1 MANEKDTTKKRPRQ
15 PSDPSKEM
23 QDRASP
29 QRQKLEISEHDK
41 AMNKIILNDSVVSMF
56 PKNQDLDMNKAT
68 NILTLI
74 ASLNNVDIDPDL
86 EKRSVALKRL
96 KHDQELFSMLQD
108 AWRSKEFSAILHLC
122 EHLISFMP
130 TPRSE

>member
-1 MANEKDTTKKRPRQ
+1 
-15 PSDPSKEM
+15 M

-130 TPRSE
+130 TASV